1 MNGSLLAGGAG
12 LVALV
17 ALSARFFVGGFDLA
31 DGTSGKVGAAGAVV
45 ASNVDIREAR
55 RGESPM
61 RLSAKRVVFRTN
73 GDARADGGVRMT
85 TVAGGGTAVFSAPAA
100 GWEMGAGRVNLTE
113 GASVA
118 MSSGWSGSAGSS
130 VLLLSEGLLEADGSV
145 AIEGPGLS
153 VAGTGAKWRWKDG
166 VAEVGGRVKARLSPG
181 KFKGGR
187 G

>member
-17 ALSARFFVGGFDLA
+17 ALSARFFVGGFDVA
-31 DGTSGKVGAAGAVV
+31 DVTNGRTGATGAVV
-45 ASNVDIREAR
+45 ASNVDVREAR
-55 RGESPM
+55 RGEPPM
-61 RLSAKRVVFRTN
+61 RLSAKRVVFRAN

-85 TVAGGGTAVFSAPAA
+85 TVAGGGTAVFSAPMA
-100 GWEMGAGRVNLTE
+100 GWEMGAGRLDLPE

-118 MSSGWSGSAGSS
+118 LSSGWSGSTGSS
-130 VLLLSEGLLEADGSV
+130 VLLCSEGLLDADGFV

-153 VAGTGAKWRWKDG
+153 VAGTGATWRWRDG
-166 VAEVGGRVKARLSPG
+166 VAEVGGRVKARLSPVA
-181 KFKGGR
+181 FKGGR